1 MSYCKSGIE
10 AFLRLYDPLDVKT
23 WPYYPIIMPLKEGN
37 GPTTGAECDSI
48 TFEVWDHFCDSY
60 GSFEHLPT
68 AINEAMRLTK
78 ELLNE

>member
-1 MSYCKSGIE
+1 
-10 AFLRLYDPLDVKT
+10 
-23 WPYYPIIMPLKEGN
+23 MPLKEGN